1 MAATKWTS
9 FNAEPNEHSS
19 DRIQLLDLQSSP
31 MEDPEAKQTYED
43 DNGRL
48 GRHLKQP
55 AQNIVI
61 GRRMLPALIAVLVLS
76 ILAMAVTLTLTVTML
91 SKNVPY
97 SMKHVYG
104 TKGAGKT
111 NNY

>member
-48 GRHLKQP
+48 GRQQP
-55 AQNIVI
+55 AENIVI

-76 ILAMAVTLTLTVTML
+76 ILAMVVTLTLTVTML

-97 SMKHVYG
+97 SMKDVYG

>member
-19 DRIQLLDLQSSP
+19 DRIQLLDLQSSK
-31 MEDPEAKQTYED
+31 MEDPEANQTYED

-48 GRHLKQP
+48 GRQQP

-61 GRRMLPALIAVLVLS
+61 GQRMLPALIAVLVLS
-76 ILAMAVTLTLTVTML
+76 ILAMVVTVTLTVTML

-97 SMKHVYG
+97 SMKDVYG

>member
-19 DRIQLLDLQSSP
+19 DRIQLLDLQSST
-31 MEDPEAKQTYED
+31 MEDPEAKPTYED

-48 GRHLKQP
+48 GRQQL
-55 AQNIVI
+55 AQNIAI
-61 GRRMLPALIAVLVLS
+61 GRRMLPALIAILVLS
-76 ILAMAVTLTLTVTML
+76 ILAMVVTLTLTVTML

-97 SMKHVYG
+97 SMKDVYG

>member
-31 MEDPEAKQTYED
+31 MEDPEAKPTYED

-48 GRHLKQP
+48 GRQQP
-55 AQNIVI
+55 AQNIAI
-61 GRRMLPALIAVLVLS
+61 GRRMLPALIAILVLS
-76 ILAMAVTLTLTVTML
+76 ILAMVVTLTLTVTML

>member
-48 GRHLKQP
+48 GRQQP
-55 AQNIVI
+55 AHNIVM
-61 GRRMLPALIAVLVLS
+61 GRRVLPALIAILVLS
-76 ILAMAVTLTLTVTML
+76 ILAMVVTLTLTVTML

-97 SMKHVYG
+97 SMKDVYG

>member
-48 GRHLKQP
+48 GRQQP

-76 ILAMAVTLTLTVTML
+76 ILAMVVTLTLTVTML
-91 SKNVPY
+91 LSKNVPY
-97 SMKHVYG
+97 SMKDVYG

-111 NNY
+111 INY

>member
-43 DNGRL
+43 DNGRQ
-48 GRHLKQP
+48 QP

-61 GRRMLPALIAVLVLS
+61 GRRMLPALIAILVLS
-76 ILAMAVTLTLTVTML
+76 ILAMVVTLTLTVTML

-97 SMKHVYG
+97 SMKHVCN
-104 TKGAGKT
+104 KSRQESS
-111 NNY
+111 

>member
-31 MEDPEAKQTYED
+31 MKDPEAKQTYED

-55 AQNIVI
+55 AQNIVM
-61 GRRMLPALIAVLVLS
+61 GRRTRLNSCSGLIYLGNGCYTDL
-76 ILAMAVTLTLTVTML
+76 
-91 SKNVPY
+91 NCN
-97 SMKHVYG
+97 HVV
-104 TKGAGKT
+104 
-111 NNY
+111 

>member
-48 GRHLKQP
+48 GRQQL

-61 GRRMLPALIAVLVLS
+61 GRRMLPVLIAILALS
-76 ILAMAVTLTLTVTML
+76 ILAMVVTLTLTVTML

-97 SMKHVYG
+97 SMKDVYG

>member
-31 MEDPEAKQTYED
+31 MEDPEATQTYE

-48 GRHLKQP
+48 GRYLKKP

-61 GRRMLPALIAVLVLS
+61 GRRMLPVLITVLVLS
-76 ILAMAVTLTLTVTML
+76 ILAMVVTLTLTVTML

-97 SMKHVYG
+97 SMKDVYG
-104 TKGAGKT
+104 TQGAGKT

>member
-48 GRHLKQP
+48 GRQQP
-55 AQNIVI
+55 EQNIVI

-76 ILAMAVTLTLTVTML
+76 ILAMVVTLTLTVTML

-97 SMKHVYG
+97 SMKDVYG

>member
-31 MEDPEAKQTYED
+31 MEDLEATQTYED

-48 GRHLKQP
+48 GRYLKQP

-61 GRRMLPALIAVLVLS
+61 GRRMLPVLIAVLVLS
-76 ILAMAVTLTLTVTML
+76 ILAMVVTLTLTVTML

-97 SMKHVYG
+97 SMKDVYG

-111 NNY
+111 INY